1 MAASKCRKEI
11 ATFLG
16 QTLMGEV
23 IPTTRLEVSGPG
35 YNVYATGA
43 AIVRSFYVVACVL
56 LTRLDSTGL
65 ARLLCMAPEN

>member
-1 MAASKCRKEI
+1 
-11 ATFLG
+11 
-16 QTLMGEV
+16 MGEV

-56 LTRLDSTGL
+56 LTRLDSTQL
-65 ARLLCMAPEN
+65 AWPLCMAPEN